1 MALRWRKCC
10 TQNTAQQGATSCGRW
25 DGVATSSQ
33 ATKCTTM
40 MVRVPSGGSLMSSL
54 RCTSLYFA
62 NDVPQTHDA
71 GINRPR
77 AQPGLVRP
85 PHTWEPHINRH
96 RESPGVVRLQS
107 HPTTPGLARSRLTS
121 LCFVSRFKNPHYAEC
136 LQSPVFVFFR
146 RWGRRVLRVLP
157 TCRCTFARRA
167 RPAAAAC

>member
-1 MALRWRKCC
+1 
-10 TQNTAQQGATSCGRW
+10 
-25 DGVATSSQ
+25 
-33 ATKCTTM
+33 

-85 PHTWEPHINRH
+85 PHTWEPHISRH

-107 HPTTPGLARSRLTS
+107 HPTTPGLAKSRSTS

-136 LQSPVFVFFR
+136 LQSLAFVFFGGGGVAFCVSCR
-146 RWGRRVLRVLP
+146 HAVVLLLVVPGRRRLHAEAGLQAGELLVLG
-157 TCRCTFARRA
+157 FQGS
-167 RPAAAAC
+167 

>member
-1 MALRWRKCC
+1 
-10 TQNTAQQGATSCGRW
+10 
-25 DGVATSSQ
+25 
-33 ATKCTTM
+33 

-85 PHTWEPHINRH
+85 PHTWEPHINLH
-96 RESPGVVRLQS
+96 RESPGVVRPQS
-107 HPTTPGLARSRLTS
+107 HPTTPGIARSRSTS

-136 LQSPVFVFFR
+136 LQSIAFFLSAVGASRFSWLADMPLYFCSSCPVGGGCMQKQA
-146 RWGRRVLRVLP
+146 WK
-157 TCRCTFARRA
+157 RA
-167 RPAAAAC
+167 NCWSWDSKDLSSHVQSHAT